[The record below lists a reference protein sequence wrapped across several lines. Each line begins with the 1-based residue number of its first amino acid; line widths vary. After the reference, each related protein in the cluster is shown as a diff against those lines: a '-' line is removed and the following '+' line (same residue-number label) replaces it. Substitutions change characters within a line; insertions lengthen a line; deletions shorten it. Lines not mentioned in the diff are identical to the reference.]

1 MNVRNCRK
9 CGKLFNYAMGPIMC
23 PACKEGLD
31 EKFKEVKEYIR
42 THPGCGMKEV
52 SVECDVETSQI
63 QQWLR
68 EERLEFTSDSA
79 VQLSC
84 ESCRTAI
91 RSGRYCDKCKAALTS
106 GFQRAI
112 QPQKPAQPETHKNT
126 QSGNKMRFI

>member
-9 CGKLFNYAMGPIMC
+9 CGKLFNYAMGPIVC
-23 PACKEGLD
+23 PVCKEALD
-31 EKFKEVKEYIR
+31 GKFKEVKEYIQ
-42 THPGCGMKEV
+42 THPGCGMKQVAE
-52 SVECDVETSQI
+52 ECDVEMSQI

-84 ESCRTAI
+84 ESCGTSI
-91 RSGRYCDKCKAALTS
+91 RSGRYCDKCKASLAN

-112 QPQKPAQPETHKNT
+112 QPTRPAQPEPQKNT
-126 QSGNKMRFI
+126 SSSNKMRFI